1 MSIARHHAEWLS
13 LMEISGPF
21 LSMPVLL
28 DAFPQGLD
36 ADDPDHVQQLRAA
49 YEEWADNQGGLTP
62 EVKLHTEWIKFVLRQ
77 TLELPDAV
85 LVEGQGIPDSIS
97 AKLAEHGET
106 IRPDWIVIDPDTNK
120 PQLLI
125 QTYPMAQDLNKA
137 VSDHHWKAAP
147 ATRMM
152 ELLHSTEIRLGLVTN
167 GDQWLLVQAKRGETT
182 GYISWYAGLWLEERL
197 TLRAFR
203 SMLGVSRF
211 FGVPEEQT
219 LPALLD
225 ASAKDQHEVT
235 DQLGYQV
242 RRAVEILVQAIDRAD
257 QDRGRTLLIGV
268 TEERLYEAALTVMMR
283 LVFLLSA
290 EERGLLLLGDPI
302 YDQYYAISTLGA
314 QLRTQADQHGEE
326 VLERGFDAWSRL
338 LATFRVVYG
347 GVHHENLNLPAY
359 GGSLFDPDRFPFLEG
374 RRAGNRLSV
383 NGNPTDEETD
393 SLNTD
398 PLITDPLP
406 INNRTTLHLLEAL
419 QILQVKVPGGG
430 GAEARRLS
438 FRALDIEQIGHV
450 YEGLLDHEAVRAN
463 EPVLGLAGTKDKEPE
478 VPLIRLEQFVS
489 DDLLA
494 KKGNPWAEMAETK
507 MDKLLDFLQE
517 ETGRSRSAL
526 RNGLTTNDRS
536 PNSDNRLRIACGN
549 DAALYRR
556 VLPWAGLVREDDYG
570 YSVVIPADSVYVT
583 AGATRRA
590 TGTHYTPRSLTEPI
604 VQHTLE
610 PLVYI
615 GPAEGWPR
623 EKWQLRSPAELLA
636 LRVCDM
642 AMGSGAF
649 LVQADRYLAERLV
662 EAWDE
667 LLKQRRG
674 GAEGNLQI
682 TPEGKPA
689 SGDPN
694 ETILPD
700 NDEERMVLAR
710 RLVADRC
717 LYGVDKNHLAVEMA
731 KLSLWLVTL
740 DKNRPFTFLDHALKH
755 GDSLIGADEEM
766 FLRWAHGLREAAMP
780 LFEQENRRL
789 VEEAKEKRQALQNFE
804 VRDVRDDEEK
814 ARLLAE
820 AEAATAKI
828 KLGCDLLVGA
838 RLLDDLNQSEQDAL
852 LANGLLDY
860 VAGRDW
866 QDPVAGRAVK
876 AAQALP
882 AFHWHF
888 EFPEVFAAGG
898 FSAFMGN
905 PPFIGGQR
913 IRAAMGGDYLQYL
926 KGRWNHAKGSSDYS
940 AYFFLNAFG
949 NLRVKG
955 NLGLIATNT
964 IAQGATLEL
973 GLDHIYTQGGNV
985 YHAHN
990 DYPWPGQAAVVVNI
1004 VHIHKGQYQGH
1015 KILDDAMVSNIT
1027 PMLDNMPVY
1036 GKPHQLQENA
1046 GKSFQGSN
1054 ILGLGFTM
1062 SPEKAQE
1069 HIARNPKNKDVLFPF
1084 INGQDLNSSPTQEP
1098 SRWVINFFDWPLDRS
1113 ASGDWFNSDEKQR
1126 KRWLQ
1131 NGRVPRDYPDPVAAD
1146 YPEMLA
1152 IVREKVYPQRIAQR
1166 REIRKRFWWRY
1177 GETAPALYKTIEPFR
1192 QVLIIAQT
1200 SKTLAFTFYYKGI
1213 VYSHATIVLALEK
1226 INDFALLQSNLHVV
1240 WILQY
1245 ASSLKGDARYIPQN
1259 CFETFPFPKQMAVLE
1274 SIGKTYYTNRQEL
1287 MIARQEGLTATYNR
1301 FHDPEETAQDIVRLR
1316 QLHMKMDN
1324 AVTAAY
1330 GWQDLDLG
1338 HGFHETPQGIR
1349 YTISEP
1355 ARREV
1360 LTRLL
1365 QLNHHRYEEEVK
1377 LGLHDKKGKKKKAK
1391 SRKKKAPKKNDGQ
1404 LSLFD

>member
-28 DAFPQGLD
+28 EAFPQGLD

-62 EVKLHTEWIKFVLRQ
+62 EPAIHRAWLDFVLQ
-77 TLELPDAV
+77 QSLGLPTDV
-85 LVEGQGIPDSIS
+85 LAEGQAIPESIK
-97 AKLAEHGET
+97 ATLPEHGET
-106 IRPDWIVIDPDTNK
+106 IRPDRMVVDPDSHK

-125 QTYPMAQDLNKA
+125 QTYPVVQDLNKA
-137 VSDHHWKAAP
+137 VPGLPWKASP

-167 GDQWLLVQAKRGETT
+167 GEQWLLVQAKRGETT

-203 SMLGVSRF
+203 SLLGVSRF
-211 FGVPEEQT
+211 FGVPEAQT
-219 LPALLD
+219 LPAMLD

-302 YDQYYAISTLGA
+302 YDQYYAISTLRA
-314 QLRTQADQHGEE
+314 QLRSQADQHGEE

-338 LATFRVVYG
+338 LATFRVVFG
-347 GVHHENLNLPAY
+347 GVHHENMNLPAY

-374 RRAGNRLSV
+374 RRGGHRLPI
-383 NGNPTDEETD
+383 NGAPSETG
-393 SLNTD
+393 SPMTGHRS
-398 PLITDPLP
+398 PMTDPLP

-430 GAEARRLS
+430 SRGGSLAEARRLS

-450 YEGLLDHEAVRAN
+450 YEGLLDHEATRAT
-463 EPVLGLAGTKDKEPE
+463 EPVLGLAGTQNKEPE
-478 VPLIRLEQFVS
+478 VPLAQLENLVHGNRLAVN
-489 DDLLA
+489 
-494 KKGNPWAEMAETK
+494 GNPWADVAETQL
-507 MDKLLDFLQE
+507 DKLLDFLQE

-526 RNGLTTNDRS
+526 RNSLTADNHT
-536 PNSDNRLRIACGN
+536 PMTDNRLRIACGN
-549 DAALYRR
+549 NDVLYRR
-556 VLPWAGLVREDDYG
+556 VLPWAGLVREDDYA
-570 YSVVIPADSVYVT
+570 YPVVIPADSVYVT
-583 AGATRRA
+583 AGTTRRA

-623 EKWQLRSPAELLA
+623 EKWQLRTPAEILA

-662 EAWDE
+662 EAWDMTGKR
-667 LLKQRRG
+667 LTVS
-674 GAEGNLQI
+674 GNPMKTEDGLPTTGNRLQI

-700 NDEERMVLAR
+700 NDEERLVLAR

-766 FLRWAHGLREAAMP
+766 FLRWSHGLREAAMP

-804 VRDVRDDEEK
+804 VRDVRDAEEK
-814 ARLLAE
+814 ARLLAD
-820 AEAATAKI
+820 AERATARI

-866 QDPVAGRAVK
+866 QDPVAARAVK
-876 AAQALP
+876 VAQVLP

-898 FSAFMGN
+898 FSAFVGN
-905 PPFIGGQR
+905 PPFIGGKR
-913 IRAAMGGDYLQYL
+913 IREQLGDSYRATLSYFYS
-926 KGRWNHAKGSSDYS
+926 GSSGNADLS
-940 AYFFLNAFG
+940 AFFFLHG
-949 NLRVKG
+949 YRLLSKHG
-955 NLGLIATNT
+955 TLGLIATNT
-964 IAQGATLEL
+964 IAQGDTRRT
-973 GLDHIYTQGGNV
+973 GLDSIAKSGGTFFRAV
-985 YHAHN
+985 N
-990 DYPWPGQAAVVVNI
+990 DQPWPGEAAVVVNI
-1004 VHIHKGQYQGH
+1004 VHIAKMNIKPPFWLDGNFVERITSLLDTQEFIGQPKNLRQN
-1015 KILDDAMVSNIT
+1015 DD
-1027 PMLDNMPVY
+1027 
-1036 GKPHQLQENA
+1036 
-1046 GKSFQGSN
+1046 KSHIGTYV
-1054 ILGLGFTM
+1054 LGLGFLLE
-1062 SPEKAQE
+1062 PNDAHKL
-1069 HIARNPKNKDVLFPF
+1069 INKDNKNSEVLFPYLV
-1084 INGQDLNSSPTQEP
+1084 GQDLNSHPEQKP
-1098 SRWVINFFDWPLDRS
+1098 SRWIINFFTWSLNE
-1113 ASGDWFNSDEKQR
+1113 AET
-1126 KRWLQ
+1126 
-1131 NGRVPRDYPDPVAAD
+1131 YPDCMEIVRKHV
-1146 YPEMLA
+1146 YPERIKKKGIYSRKWWQYGRPREHLYETIRPLRRILVLT
-1152 IVREKVYPQRIAQR
+1152 IV
-1166 REIRKRFWWRY
+1166 
-1177 GETAPALYKTIEPFR
+1177 
-1192 QVLIIAQT
+1192 
-1200 SKTLAFTFYYKGI
+1200 SKTVAFAFVDPGL
-1213 VYSHATIVLALEK
+1213 VYAHRLVV
-1226 INDFALLQSNLHVV
+1226 FAYEDAEYFAVLQSSFHYH
-1240 WILQY
+1240 WAWKY
-1245 ASSLKGDARYIPQN
+1245 SSTLKQDLNYSPTDVFQ
-1259 CFETFPFPKQMAVLE
+1259 TYPFPQITSRNRNSLNLVGEKYHEHRRLLMLE
-1274 SIGKTYYTNRQEL
+1274 
-1287 MIARQEGLTATYNR
+1287 RQEGLTATYNR
-1301 FHDPEETAQDIVRLR
+1301 FHDQEEMANDIAHLR
-1316 QLHMKMDN
+1316 QLHVEMDN
-1324 AVTAAY
+1324 AVAVAY

-1338 HGFHETPQGIR
+1338 HGFHETAQGVR

-1365 QLNHHRYEEEVK
+1365 QLNHQRYEEEVK
-1377 LGLHDKKGKKKKAK
+1377 LGLHDKKSKKPKAK
-1391 SRKKKAPKKNDGQ
+1391 NKPKKTPKKNDGQ
-1404 LSLFD
+1404 LSLF